1 MTPSWPTSA
10 GKARGGRRTPR
21 LDIEIPAFL
30 EARVRIPVTLVDLS
44 LGGCLVRCD
53 RSLGAGKVLDLR
65 FELGGRPFEVK
76 VKAAESSV
84 DGTSLSEPRPR
95 YLAGLEFL
103 TLPAEE
109 ELRLRSFLDAER
121 RRRQRARPSP
131 P

>member
-1 MTPSWPTSA
+1 MTPTWPTSP
-10 GKARGGRRTPR
+10 GKARGRRSPR
-21 LDIEIPAFL
+21 LDIKIPGSL
-30 EARVRIPVTLVDLS
+30 SGRVRTSVTVVDLS

-53 RSLGAGKVLDLR
+53 RPLSAGTVLDLR
-65 FELGGRPFEVK
+65 LDLGGRPFEAK

-84 DGTSLSEPRPR
+84 DGASLSEPRPR

-103 TLPAEE
+103 SLPADE